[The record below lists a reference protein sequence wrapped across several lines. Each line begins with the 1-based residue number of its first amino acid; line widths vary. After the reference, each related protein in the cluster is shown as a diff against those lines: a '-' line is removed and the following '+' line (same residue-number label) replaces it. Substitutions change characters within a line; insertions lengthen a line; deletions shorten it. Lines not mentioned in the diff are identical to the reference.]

1 MRRPRLYLPL
11 LLLLLLL
18 QARAAFAQA
27 QEIDFNGLRVGGT
40 AGATA
45 KEYYQVYPFHACKPG
60 VCTFDSAQ
68 CVTRKIEHCR
78 ELTSWFGVPV
88 THLKAEFIGGRLSKV
103 ILTYPS
109 ARFHELA
116 AALRQKYGTPSEDR
130 SVPARVMGGPMSGT
144 SIDDQLLAW
153 RRPASQLM
161 IVQYSGAEG
170 SVVIQAYPVAAAR
183 P

>member
-1 MRRPRLYLPL
+1 MLPL
-11 LLLLLLL
+11 LFLCLLM
-18 QARAAFAQA
+18 QAASAFAQA
-27 QEIDFNGLRVGGT
+27 QEIDFNGLPIGVT

-45 KEYYQVYPFHACKPG
+45 KEYFQVYPFHACKPG

-78 ELTSWFGVPV
+78 ELSSWFGVPV
-88 THLKAEFIGGRLSKV
+88 THLKAEFTGGRLNKV

-109 ARFHELA
+109 ARFPELA
-116 AALRQKYGTPSEDR
+116 ARLRQKYGTPSEDR
-130 SVPARVMGGPMSGT
+130 LVPAHVLVPGRQEIIP
-144 SIDDQLLAW
+144 IDDPLLAW

-161 IVQYSGAEG
+161 VVQYSGAEG
-170 SVVIQAYPVAAAR
+170 SVVIQTYPAAAAR